1 MEIPEIVRQYEKEHP
16 ELFAR
21 LPFPKELAKQ
31 LGVPANEDIVHL
43 KSYMSRFAATQT
55 MEVDAMEERVAMTV
69 TEAKDSKMP
78 QYEMKLEVIDKFGDG
93 KKPEIKRIE

>member
-1 MEIPEIVRQYEKEHP
+1 MAEIAVPEIVRKYEKEHP

-31 LGVPANEDIVHL
+31 LGVPANEEIIHL
-43 KSYMSRFAATQT
+43 KSFMSRFAAIQT
-55 MEVDAMEERVAMTV
+55 MNVDAQEERVAMTV

-78 QYEMKLEVIDKFGDG
+78 QYEIKMEVLEKFGPQS
-93 KKPEIKRIE
+93 K